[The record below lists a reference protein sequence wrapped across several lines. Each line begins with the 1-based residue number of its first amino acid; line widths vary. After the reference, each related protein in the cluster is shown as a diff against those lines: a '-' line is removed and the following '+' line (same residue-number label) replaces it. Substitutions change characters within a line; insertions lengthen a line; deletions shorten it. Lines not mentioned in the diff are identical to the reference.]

1 MPPVESIIDEDDEVI
16 SETESEGEAR
26 DDARGGPEPAP
37 VARDFSGGA
46 ALFPDQDED
55 ARDEPKSESRAT
67 GGYLLSD
74 DEDSQD
80 LMDAGLR

>member
-16 SETESEGEAR
+16 SETESEGER
-26 DDARGGPEPAP
+26 DDARGGPEPALR
-37 VARDFSGGA
+37 AQDFSGGT

-55 ARDEPKSESRAT
+55 ARDESKSESRAT
-67 GGYLLSD
+67 GGTLLSD

-80 LMDAGLR
+80 LMDAGLW